1 MVDSADGIR
10 VKGARVHNLKNI
22 DVYIPRNKLVVIT
35 GISGSGKSS
44 LAFDTLYAEGKRRY
58 VESLSAYARQFLGM
72 MDKPDVDEITGLSP
86 AIAIQQRSAAK
97 NPRSTVGTVTEIYD
111 YLRVLFARVGVPYC
125 YQCGRRIESQTT
137 DQIVDAILNLP
148 PGTRVE
154 ILSPVVRGRKGEY
167 RELVQKLKK
176 RGYVKVRVDG
186 KIYEIEQIPE
196 LERYKKHNL
205 EIVVDRI
212 VIKDGIR
219 KRLADSVEIGLKEGE
234 GLLVVI
240 IDGKEERI
248 FSQKLACAH
257 CGISYP
263 EISPRMFSFNS
274 PYGACE
280 TCDGLGTK
288 MEIDPKRVILNP
300 QLSVLDGAI
309 KPYGFPGS
317 WRTAL
322 LKGLARKLKFDINK
336 PYKDLSEEVKK
347 VLLYGDR
354 IPIEVEYIRRDGSG
368 RGTFTEDFEG
378 IVPELMRRYR
388 ETTSEAI
395 REEIEDYMVITPCP
409 DCGGRRLK
417 PQSLS
422 IKIMDKSI
430 ADIAQFSV
438 KHCLNFFRQ
447 LKLNEKE
454 RVVAQDIIREIRRRL
469 EFLDSVGLDY
479 ITLER
484 TTDSLAGGEEQRV
497 RLATQIGSGLVGVLY
512 ILDEPS
518 IGLHQRDN
526 ERLLNTL
533 KSLRDLGNTVLVVE
547 HDAETIRS
555 ADYII
560 DLGPGAGEYGGNVV
574 FAGTAKE
581 IAANPESIT
590 GQYLA
595 GIRRIEIPAIRRKK
609 KNSLIIYGAR
619 ANNLKNI
626 DVEIPLGVF
635 VCVTGVSGS
644 GKSTLIVDTLYRALA
659 QQYYH
664 SKFPPG
670 EFNKIEGLEHID
682 KVINI
687 DQSPIGR
694 TPRSNPATYTGAF
707 APIRDL
713 FSSLPESKVRGYKP
727 GRFSFNV
734 PGGRCEQ
741 CEGGGILWIEM
752 HFLPDVYITCD
763 ACQGKRFNRE
773 TLEVKYKGKNISDV
787 LKMSVFEALEFFQ
800 HIPPIKRK
808 LQLLYDV
815 GLGYI
820 KLGQSAT
827 TLSGGEA
834 QRIKLAKELSK
845 IATGRT
851 LYILDEPT
859 TGLHFE
865 DVKLLLDV
873 LNRLVDR
880 GNTVVVIEH
889 NLEVIKCADWII
901 DLGPEG
907 GEEGGRIVST
917 GTPEDVARSPISHTG
932 AFLKRVLTT
941 PE

>member
-1 MVDSADGIR
+1 MLDQNDGIR

-22 DVYIPRNKLVVIT
+22 DVFIPRNKFVVIT

-44 LAFDTLYAEGKRRY
+44 FAFDTLYAEGKRRY

-72 MDKPDVDEITGLSP
+72 MDKPDVDEINGLSP
-86 AIAIQQRSAAK
+86 AIAIQQRTASK

-111 YLRVLFARVGVPYC
+111 YLRILYARIGIPYC

-137 DQIVDAILNLP
+137 DQIVDAILSYP
-148 PGTRVE
+148 AGTRIE
-154 ILSPVVRGRKGEY
+154 ILGPVVRGRKGEY
-167 RELVQKLKK
+167 KEYLQKIKR
-176 RGYVKVRVDG
+176 RGYVRVRIDG
-186 KIYEIEQIPE
+186 KIYEIENVPE
-196 LERYKKHNL
+196 LERYKKHNI
-205 EIVVDRI
+205 EIVIDRI
-212 VIKDGIR
+212 ILKDGIR
-219 KRLADSVEIGLKEGE
+219 KRLADSIEMGLREGE
-234 GLLVVI
+234 GLLIVI
-240 IDGKEERI
+240 IDSKKEVI
-248 FSQKLACAH
+248 FSQKLACVN

-288 MEIDPKRVILNP
+288 MEIEPKRVILNP
-300 QLSVLDGAI
+300 NLSILDGAI
-309 KPYGFPGS
+309 KPYGLPGS
-317 WRTAL
+317 WRTAV
-322 LKGLARKLKFDINK
+322 LKGLAKKLKFDLDK
-336 PYKDLSEEVKK
+336 PFNRLPPEVREII
-347 VLLYGDR
+347 LHGEN

-368 RGTFTEDFEG
+368 RGVFQEMFEG
-378 IVPELMRRYR
+378 VIPELMRRFH
-388 ETTSEAI
+388 ETSSESV

-409 DCGGRRLK
+409 DCKGKRLK

-422 IKIMDKSI
+422 IKINEKNI
-430 ADIAQFSV
+430 AEITELSV
-438 KHCLNFFRQ
+438 KNALNFF
-447 LKLNEKE
+447 KHLNLSEKE
-454 RVVAQDIIREIRRRL
+454 KIVAKDVIKEVMRRL
-469 EFLDSVGLDY
+469 EFLNSVGLDY
-479 ITLER
+479 LTLDR

-526 ERLLNTL
+526 KRLLDTL

-547 HDAETIRS
+547 HDSETIHS

-560 DLGPGAGEYGGNVV
+560 DLGPGAGENGGYVV
-574 FAGTAKE
+574 CVGTPDE
-581 IAANPESIT
+581 IAKNPKSIT
-590 GQYLA
+590 GQYLS
-595 GIRRIEIPAIRRKK
+595 GIKRIEIPKTRRQKRG
-609 KNSLIIYGAR
+609 SLIIRGAR
-619 ANNLKNI
+619 ANNLKSI

-659 QQYYH
+659 QEYYH
-664 SKFPPG
+664 SKYPPG
-670 EFNKIEGLEHID
+670 EYKEIIGLEHID

-707 APIRDL
+707 TPIRDL
-713 FSSLPESKVRGYKP
+713 FASLPESKVRGYKP

-773 TLEVKYKGKNISDV
+773 TLEVKYKGKNISEV
-787 LKMSVFEALEFFQ
+787 LNMSVSEALEFFQ

-820 KLGQSAT
+820 KLGQPAT

-845 IATGRT
+845 IATGKT

-873 LNRLVDR
+873 LNKLVDR
-880 GNTVVVIEH
+880 GNTVIVIEH

-907 GEEGGRIVST
+907 GEEGGKVVCT
-917 GTPEDVARSPISHTG
+917 GTPEDVSKKEDSYTG
-932 AFLKRVLTT
+932 QFLRKIL
-941 PE
+941 

>member
-1 MVDSADGIR
+1 MTNRIDGIR
-10 VKGARVHNLKNI
+10 VKGARVHNLKSI
-22 DVYIPRNKLVVIT
+22 DVYIPRNEFVVIT

-86 AIAIQQRSAAK
+86 AIAIQQRTAAK

-111 YLRVLFARVGVPYC
+111 YLRVLYARIGIPYC

-137 DQIVDAILNLP
+137 DQIVDAILAYP
-148 PGTRVE
+148 AGTKIE
-154 ILSPVVRGRKGEY
+154 ILGPVIRGRKGEY
-167 RELVQKLKK
+167 KEYLQKIKR
-176 RGYVKVRVDG
+176 RGYVRVRVDG
-186 KIYEIEQIPE
+186 KIYEIEQVPE
-196 LERYKKHNL
+196 LERYKKHNI
-205 EIVVDRI
+205 EIVIDRI
-212 VIKDGIR
+212 ILKEGIR
-219 KRLADSVEIGLKEGE
+219 KRLADSVEMGLKEGE
-234 GLLVVI
+234 GLLIVI
-240 IDGKEERI
+240 FDSKEEKV
-248 FSQKLACAH
+248 FSQKLACVN

-288 MEIDPKRVILNP
+288 MEIDPKRVIINP
-300 QLSVLDGAI
+300 NLSILDGAI
-309 KPYGFPGS
+309 KPYGLPGS
-317 WRTAL
+317 WRTAI
-322 LKGLARKLKFDINK
+322 LKGLAKKLRFDLDK
-336 PYKDLSEEVKK
+336 PFNRLPAEAREMI
-347 VLLYGDR
+347 LYGEN

-368 RGTFTEDFEG
+368 RGVFQEMFEG
-378 IVPELMRRYR
+378 VIPELMRRFH
-388 ETTSEAI
+388 ETTSEAV

-409 DCGGRRLK
+409 DCKGKRLK

-422 IKIMDKSI
+422 IKINEKNI
-430 ADIAQFSV
+430 AEITEFSV
-438 KHCLNFFRQ
+438 KNALNFFKN
-447 LKLNEKE
+447 LKLSEKE
-454 RVVAQDIIREIRRRL
+454 RLVTKDIIKEIIRRL
-469 EFLDSVGLDY
+469 EFLNSVGLDY
-479 ITLER
+479 LTLDR

-526 ERLLNTL
+526 KRLLETL

-547 HDAETIRS
+547 HDSETIHS

-560 DLGPGAGEYGGNVV
+560 DLGPGAGEEGGYVV
-574 FAGTAKE
+574 CAGTPDE
-581 IAANPESIT
+581 VTRNPKSIT
-590 GQYLA
+590 GQYLS
-595 GIRRIEIPAIRRKK
+595 GIKRIEIPEVRRQKK
-609 KNSLIIYGAR
+609 GSLIIRGAK
-619 ANNLKNI
+619 ANNLKSI
-626 DVEIPLGVF
+626 DVEIPLGIF

-659 QQYYH
+659 QEYYH
-664 SKFPPG
+664 SKYPPG
-670 EFNKIEGLEHID
+670 EYKEIIGLEHID

-707 APIRDL
+707 TPIRDL
-713 FSSLPESKVRGYKP
+713 FASLPESKVRGYKQ

-787 LKMSVFEALEFFQ
+787 LNMSVSEALQFFQ

-845 IATGRT
+845 VATGRT

-873 LNRLVDR
+873 LYRLVDR
-880 GNTVVVIEH
+880 GNTVIVIEH

-907 GEEGGRIVST
+907 GEEGGKVVCT
-917 GTPEDVARSPISHTG
+917 GTPEEVARNQSSYTG
-932 AFLKRVLTT
+932 QFLHKVL
-941 PE
+941 

>member
-1 MVDSADGIR
+1 MSELNDGIR

-22 DVYIPRNKLVVIT
+22 NVFIPRNKFVVIT

-86 AIAIQQRSAAK
+86 AIAIQQRTAAK

-111 YLRVLFARVGVPYC
+111 YLRVLYARIGIPYC

-137 DQIVDAILNLP
+137 DQIVDAILSYP
-148 PGTRVE
+148 AGTKIE
-154 ILSPVVRGRKGEY
+154 ILGPVIRGRKGEY
-167 RELVQKLKK
+167 KEYLQKIKR
-176 RGYVKVRVDG
+176 RGYVRVRVDG
-186 KIYEIEQIPE
+186 KIYEIEQVPE
-196 LERYKKHNL
+196 LERYKKHNI
-205 EIVVDRI
+205 EIMIDRI
-212 VIKDGIR
+212 VLKEGIR
-219 KRLADSVEIGLKEGE
+219 KRLADSVEMGLKEGE
-234 GLLVVI
+234 GLLIVI
-240 IDGKEERI
+240 VDSKDEKI
-248 FSQKLACAH
+248 FSQKLACVN

-288 MEIDPKRVILNP
+288 MEIDPKRVIFNP
-300 QLSVLDGAI
+300 NLSILDGAI
-309 KPYGFPGS
+309 KPYGLPGF
-317 WRTAL
+317 WRTAV
-322 LKGLARKLKFDINK
+322 LKGLAKKLKFDLDKPFNK
-336 PYKDLSEEVKK
+336 LPAEVKE
-347 VLLYGDR
+347 VILYGED
-354 IPIEVEYIRRDGSG
+354 IPIEVEYVRRDGSG
-368 RGTFTEDFEG
+368 RGVFQEMFEG
-378 IVPELMRRYR
+378 VIPELMRRFR
-388 ETTSEAI
+388 ETTSEAV

-409 DCGGRRLK
+409 DCKGKRLK

-422 IKIMDKSI
+422 IKINEKNI
-430 ADIAQFSV
+430 AEIAEFSV
-438 KHCLNFFRQ
+438 KNALNFFKN
-447 LKLNEKE
+447 LKLSEKE
-454 RVVAQDIIREIRRRL
+454 KIVTRDVIKEIIRRL
-469 EFLDSVGLDY
+469 DFLNSVGLDY
-479 ITLER
+479 LTLDR

-526 ERLLNTL
+526 KRLLETL

-560 DLGPGAGEYGGNVV
+560 DLGPGAGENGGYVV
-574 FAGTAKE
+574 CADTPDEVAK
-581 IAANPESIT
+581 NPESIT

-595 GIRRIEIPAIRRKK
+595 GIKKIEIPKRRRQKK
-609 KNSLIIYGAR
+609 GSLIIRGAK
-619 ANNLKNI
+619 ANNLKSI

-664 SKFPPG
+664 SKYPPG
-670 EFNKIEGLEHID
+670 EYKEIIGVEHID

-707 APIRDL
+707 TPIRDL
-713 FSSLPESKVRGYKP
+713 FASLPESRVRGYKP
-727 GRFSFNV
+727 GRFSFNI

-773 TLEVKYKGKNISDV
+773 TLEVRYKGKNISDV
-787 LKMSVFEALEFFQ
+787 LNMSVSEALQFFQ

-865 DVKLLLDV
+865 DVKLLLEV

-880 GNTVVVIEH
+880 GNTVIVIEH

-907 GEEGGRIVST
+907 GEDGGRIVCT
-917 GTPEDVARSPISHTG
+917 GTPEEVVRNQNSYTG
-932 AFLKRVLTT
+932 QFLRKIL
-941 PE
+941 

>member
-1 MVDSADGIR
+1 MADKIDGIR
-10 VKGARVHNLKNI
+10 VRGARVHNLKNI
-22 DVYIPRNKLVVIT
+22 DVLIPRNKFVVIT
-35 GISGSGKSS
+35 GLSGSGKSS

-86 AIAIQQRSAAK
+86 AIAIQQRTAAK

-111 YLRVLFARVGVPYC
+111 YLRVLFARIGVPYC

-137 DQIVDAILNLP
+137 DQIVDLIQSYP
-148 PGTRVE
+148 EGTRIE
-154 ILSPVVRGRKGEY
+154 ILGPVIRGRKGEY
-167 RELVQKLKK
+167 KEYIQKIKK
-176 RGYVKVRVDG
+176 RGYVRVRVDG
-186 KIYEIEQIPE
+186 KIYEVEEVPE
-196 LERYKKHNL
+196 LERYKKHNID
-205 EIVVDRI
+205 IVIDRI
-212 VIKDGIR
+212 ILKEGIR
-219 KRLADSVEIGLKEGE
+219 KRLADSVELGLKEGE
-234 GLLVVI
+234 GLLIVI
-240 IDGKEERI
+240 IDSKEEKI
-248 FSQKLACAH
+248 FSQKLACVN

-288 MEIDPKRVILNP
+288 MEIDPKRVIVNP
-300 QLSVLDGAI
+300 NLSILDGAI
-309 KPYGFPGS
+309 KPYGLLGS
-317 WRTAL
+317 WRAAV
-322 LKGLARKLKFDINK
+322 LKGLAKKLRFDLEK
-336 PYKDLSEEVKK
+336 PFGRLSPEIKEAI
-347 VLLYGDR
+347 LYGQD

-368 RGTFTEDFEG
+368 RGVFQENFEG
-378 IVPELMRRYR
+378 VIPELMRRFR
-388 ETTSEAI
+388 ETTSEAV

-409 DCGGRRLK
+409 DCRGKRLK

-422 IKIMDKSI
+422 IKIGDFN
-430 ADIAQFSV
+430 IAQITEFSV
-438 KHCLNFFRQ
+438 KNALNFFRE
-447 LKLNEKE
+447 LELPEKE
-454 RVVAQDIIREIRRRL
+454 RVVAKDIIREIVRRL
-469 EFLDSVGLDY
+469 EFLNSVGLGYLTID
-479 ITLER
+479 R
-484 TTDSLAGGEEQRV
+484 TTDTLAGGEEQRV

-526 ERLLNTL
+526 KRLLETL

-560 DLGPGAGEYGGNVV
+560 DLGPGAGEEGGYVV
-574 FAGTAKE
+574 CAGTPDEVAK
-581 IAANPESIT
+581 NSKSIT
-590 GQYLA
+590 GQYLS
-595 GIRRIEIPAIRRKK
+595 GIKKIEIPKRRRMKRS
-609 KNSLIIYGAR
+609 SLIIRGAR
-619 ANNLKNI
+619 ANNLKSI

-659 QQYYH
+659 QEYYH
-664 SKFPPG
+664 SKYPPG
-670 EFNKIEGLEHID
+670 EYKEIIGLEHID

-707 APIRDL
+707 TPIRDL
-713 FSSLPESKVRGYKP
+713 FASLPESKVRGYRP

-734 PGGRCEQ
+734 QGGRCEQ

-773 TLEVKYKGKNISDV
+773 TLEIRYKGKNISDV
-787 LKMSVFEALEFFQ
+787 LNMSVAEALNFFQ

-820 KLGQSAT
+820 KLGQPAT

-845 IATGRT
+845 IATGKT

-873 LNRLVDR
+873 LNRLIDR
-880 GNTVVVIEH
+880 GNTVIVIEH

-907 GEEGGRIVST
+907 GEEGGKVICA
-917 GTPEDVARSPISHTG
+917 GTPEDVAKNEQSYTG
-932 AFLKRVLTT
+932 QFLKKALLL
-941 PE
+941 